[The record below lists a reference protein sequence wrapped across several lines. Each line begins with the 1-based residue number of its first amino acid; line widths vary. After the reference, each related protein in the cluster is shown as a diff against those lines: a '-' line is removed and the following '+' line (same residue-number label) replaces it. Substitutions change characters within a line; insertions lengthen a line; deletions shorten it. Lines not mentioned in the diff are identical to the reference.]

1 MPDVWG
7 ELEPLMRRTVG
18 LGACMTGTGYLLADN
33 AVDDFSQALLR
44 QAGKDALQ
52 TQCPLPQRFSH
63 AHVQVVVGLLGS
75 QVLGREG
82 RTALTHPRHPAPAPR
97 MSSPTHLSSCPWSTN
112 ACDAHP
118 QPPCGT
124 PSSPTFPTDTY
135 HHIKAG
141 VQAHDLTCRG
151 GGWDE
156 RKTGKRFRS
165 ERGCWASPGVRFW
178 NE

>member
-7 ELEPLMRRTVG
+7 ELEPLMRTVG
-18 LGACMTGTGYLLADN
+18 LGACVTGTGYLLADN

-63 AHVQVVVGLLGS
+63 THVQVVVGLLGS

-97 MSSPTHLSSCPWSTN
+97 VSSPTHLSSFPWSTN

-118 QPPCGT
+118 HSLPAAPPA
-124 PSSPTFPTDTY
+124 PPHSPQTLTTTSKREYRPTT
-135 HHIKAG
+135 
-141 VQAHDLTCRG
+141 
-151 GGWDE
+151 
-156 RKTGKRFRS
+156 
-165 ERGCWASPGVRFW
+165 
-178 NE
+178 